1 MKILDET
8 GLSIIYLKPGEI
20 CLAEKP
26 TLVKTVLGSCVS
38 VTICNKRLGIGAICH
53 ATLPEFNKNKDDDNN
68 FKYVDYSVIYMVNMF
83 KSYGSTPKEL
93 DVKVFGGSDMFITRN
108 LSSKKATVGTQNVIK
123 AIDIIK
129 KEGLIISSSEVGGTR
144 GRKIY
149 FYTGTGEVLLKF
161 IRKDVM
167 KDEA

>member
-1 MKILDET
+1 
-8 GLSIIYLKPGEI
+8 
-20 CLAEKP
+20 
-26 TLVKTVLGSCVS
+26 
-38 VTICNKRLGIGAICH
+38 
-53 ATLPEFNKNKDDDNN
+53 
-68 FKYVDYSVIYMVNMF
+68 
-83 KSYGSTPKEL
+83 
-93 DVKVFGGSDMFITRN
+93 MFITRN
-108 LSSKKATVGTQNVIK
+108 LNSKKATVGTQNVIK

-129 KEGLIISSSEVGGTR
+129 KEGLIISSSEVGGIR